1 MPNIYFLALS
11 IIYTG
16 SILIVK
22 KWILVKIPSAQAHR
36 AAQCVVDID
45 EPSRWEGGGGGYQ
58 VILWKA

>member
-1 MPNIYFLALS
+1 LAKRVNDLS

-45 EPSRWEGGGGGYQ
+45 EPSRWGGGGGFD
-58 VILWKA
+58 